1 MTHQFKKM
9 KTPIMKRGTI
19 SLESIR
25 LLLFLSLS
33 FCGLLFLGSC
43 NQEDDF
49 LLTGSIEIEFSR
61 DTLRFDTVFTEVG
74 SATRSFKIYNRENQP
89 IKLSRI
95 YIENSNTPFRL
106 NVDGIPGNEAEDVII
121 WAKDSI
127 YVFAEVTIDPDQP
140 LSNSPFVI
148 EDKVIVQAGESSGSV
163 LLEAWGQNANY
174 FPNRFGKGQ
183 AVLLSCSNGEII
195 WDDPKP
201 YVIYGGLFID
211 DCTLT
216 VAPGTRIH
224 VHGGVA
230 RSRAIMDM
238 DTITRVFNDG
248 YLVVRKDGQINFNGT
263 LEEPIIIQGDR
274 LEEPFLDE
282 AGQWTGIVIEP
293 QSKGNRIQYTTIKNS
308 LFGVFVDSLAEL
320 SLQNSQIY
328 NTNGNGLIG
337 FRGIISATNTLI
349 YNNGSN
355 SVQILLGGAYDFD
368 HCTVASYGVDAS
380 AIFMSNFFC
389 YDDNPLNCDIF
400 ALHRLNA
407 NFRNCIFFGSSRDE
421 VQLSDA
427 RQGQGTN
434 DFSVSFENCIVK
446 VDELLDQQEGLYA
459 NFFNDQCTNCFNGT
473 NQDALFVDPNE
484 DIYELDSLSI
494 AINQGQSIPEI
505 TIDLLGRDRD
515 DLPDIGCFEWI
526 QN

>member
-1 MTHQFKKM
+1 MM
-9 KTPIMKRGTI
+9 KQLRYLSKY
-19 SLESIR
+19 LALSIFGI
-25 LLLFLSLS
+25 LMLSG
-33 FCGLLFLGSC
+33 CD
-43 NQEDDF
+43 QEDDF
-49 LLTGSIEIEFSR
+49 LLSGNIEIAFSR
-61 DTLRFDTVFTEVG
+61 DTMRFDTVFTQVG
-74 SATRSFKIYNRENQP
+74 SATRSFKIYNRESKP

-95 YIENSNTPFRL
+95 YLEDSNTPFRL
-106 NVDGIPGNEAEDVII
+106 NVDGLPGNEAEDVII

-127 YVFAEVTIDPDQP
+127 YVFAEVTIDPNQP
-140 LSNSPFVI
+140 ISNSPFVI
-148 EDKVIVQAGESSGSV
+148 EDKVIIQAGESSGSV
-163 LLEAWGQNANY
+163 VLEAWGQNANY

-183 AVLLSCSNGEII
+183 AVLLSCSNGEIV

-230 RSRAIMDM
+230 RTRVVMDM
-238 DTITRVFNDG
+238 DTITRAFNDG
-248 YLVVRKDGQINFNGT
+248 YLIVRRNGRINFNGT
-263 LEEPIIIQGDR
+263 LEEPIVIQGDR

-293 QSKGNRIQYTTIKNS
+293 QSKGNTIRHTTIKNS
-308 LFGVFVDSLAEL
+308 LFGLFVDSLAEL
-320 SLQNSQIY
+320 TIQNSQIY

-337 FRGIISATNTLI
+337 FRGLITAENCLI

-355 SVQILLGGAYDFD
+355 SVQLLLGGAYEFD
-368 HCTVASYGVDAS
+368 HCTIASYGVDAS

-389 YDDNPLNCDIF
+389 YDDNPLNCEVF

-407 NFRNCIFFGSSRDE
+407 KFRNCILFGSSRDE
-421 VQLSDA
+421 VQLSDGT
-427 RQGQGTN
+427 QGQSVN
-434 DFSVSFENCIVK
+434 DFSVRLENCIVR

-459 NFFNDQCTNCFNGT
+459 NFFNDACINCFNGT
-473 NQDALFVDPNE
+473 NRDTLFVDPNE

-494 AINQGQSIPEI
+494 AINQGQPIP
-505 TIDLLGRDRD
+505 TIPTDLLGRNRD
-515 DLPDIGCFEWI
+515 AMPDIGCFEWI
-526 QN
+526 QQ